1 MTEENQTE
9 DKEIVKCEA
18 ILDSGCEIWVTDF
31 SILDAR
37 DSAGARVKKRR

>member
-18 ILDSGCEIWVTDF
+18 ILDSGCEVRVADC
-31 SILDAR
+31 SMLDAR
-37 DSAGARVKKRR
+37 DSAGARVKKRQ

>member
-9 DKEIVKCEA
+9 DKEIVKCEV
-18 ILDSGCEIWVTDF
+18 ILDSGCEIRVADCW
-31 SILDAR
+31 IPDAR